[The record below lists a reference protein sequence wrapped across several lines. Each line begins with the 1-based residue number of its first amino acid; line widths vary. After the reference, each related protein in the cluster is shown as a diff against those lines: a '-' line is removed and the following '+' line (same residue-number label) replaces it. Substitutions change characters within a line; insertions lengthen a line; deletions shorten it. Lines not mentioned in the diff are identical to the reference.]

1 MLAAVHLFSVSSR
14 PTLTTLGVGQHNG
27 GKGKDGGGGE
37 LHFESRW
44 CLLDWTRRA
53 ETLGNKEMMS
63 AGDEQ
68 DGTEE
73 VGSW

>member
-1 MLAAVHLFSVSSR
+1 MLAAAHLISVSSR
-14 PTLTTLGVGQHNG
+14 PTLTTLGVSQHNG
-27 GKGKDGGGGE
+27 GKGKDGGDGE
-37 LHFESRW
+37 LHFGSRR
-44 CLLDWTRRA
+44 CCWTGRGT
-53 ETLGNKEMMS
+53 ETLENKEMMS